1 MLGLNMIEPF
11 YFFIAIFI
19 GFFMTYVFT
28 PPPKIIYKYPT
39 PDNQDELVYKDKSD
53 NCFKYK
59 TTEISCPKD
68 RSKVSEIPIQNNK

>member
-1 MLGLNMIEPF
+1 MLLIDKIEPL

-19 GFFMTYVFT
+19 GFFMTYILT

-39 PDNQDELVYKDKSD
+39 PDNVNETIYKDKSD

-59 TTEISCPKD
+59 ADEISCPIDLKKI
-68 RSKVSEIPIQNNK
+68 SNIPLQ